1 MLEVAGLASRYGRIP
16 ALADI
21 ALRVETGELV
31 AIVGA
36 NGAGKTTLLRSLSG
50 VQPVHRDHAAASR
63 APTSAPNG
71 RASACGAASCR
82 CPRAARSSAP

>member
-1 MLEVAGLASRYGRIP
+1 MLEVEGLASRYGRIP

-36 NGAGKTTLLRSLSG
+36 NGAGKTTLLRALSG
-50 VQPVHRDHAAASR
+50 VQPATADDAALRRRRHPRRAAAP
-63 APTSAPNG
+63 A
-71 RASACGAASCR
+71 
-82 CPRAARSSAP
+82 RAARHRAGARGAPGVRRR

>member
-21 ALRVETGELV
+21 GLRVAAGELV

-36 NGAGKTTLLRSLSG
+36 NGAGKTTLLRALSG
-50 VQPVHRDHAAASR
+50 VQPSTATTLRFEGIDIRLERTRRRVQRGIVQV
-63 APTSAPNG
+63 PEG
-71 RASACGAASCR
+71 RQVFA
-82 CPRAARSSAP
+82 

>member
-16 ALADI
+16 ALAEI
-21 ALRVETGELV
+21 SLRVQTGELV

-50 VQPVHRDHAAASR
+50 VQPSTATTLSF
-63 APTSAPNG
+63 
-71 RASACGAASCR
+71 
-82 CPRAARSSAP
+82 